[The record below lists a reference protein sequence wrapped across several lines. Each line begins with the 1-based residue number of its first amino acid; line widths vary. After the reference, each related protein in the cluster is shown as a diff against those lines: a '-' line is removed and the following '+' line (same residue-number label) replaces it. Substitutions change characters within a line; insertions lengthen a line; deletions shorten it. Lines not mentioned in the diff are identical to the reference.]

1 MKVKDPGM
9 LRRWRRQENL
19 SQEQLGFLVKRS
31 QTTIHLLETGRM
43 TRLSE
48 DLALALAVRLK
59 RPWNE
64 LFELEDEERLGRRT
78 DSGARPSPPQEPG
91 SVSAPD
97 GSQA

>member
-9 LRRWRRQENL
+9 LRRWRRHENL

-43 TRLSE
+43 IRLSE
-48 DLALALAVRLK
+48 DLALALAKRLK

-64 LFELEDEERLGRRT
+64 LFELEDDEKLSRRAAAR
-78 DSGARPSPPQEPG
+78 ARPNIPPNPG
-91 SVSAPD
+91 SVSAPT
-97 GSQA
+97 GNQS